1 MYLLFAYNDNDPIG
15 DDIPQHQYRQ
25 SMIINLF
32 GNIVEPPPPADL
44 STIDFLN
51 ENVCIQSI
59 TGCGPLYYYY
69 AALRLF
75 WCTLLDFS

>member
-1 MYLLFAYNDNDPIG
+1 MYLLFAYNDNDPTG

-44 STIDFLN
+44 STLDILN
-51 ENVCIQSI
+51 ENVCIIISCVTVVFVLKAFCSACLSFCQPS
-59 TGCGPLYYYY
+59 
-69 AALRLF
+69 
-75 WCTLLDFS
+75 

>member
-1 MYLLFAYNDNDPIG
+1 MYLLFAYNDNDPTG

-44 STIDFLN
+44 STLDILN
-51 ENVCIQSI
+51 ENVCIIVLKAFCSACLSFCQPS
-59 TGCGPLYYYY
+59 
-69 AALRLF
+69 
-75 WCTLLDFS
+75 